1 MSAWILSIAG
11 VCMMSVVVDL
21 VLPSGQT
28 AKYIKNIF
36 GYIIVLVIIWPLPS
50 IVKGNFDFGSIF
62 ESQEIVLQEDFIY
75 QVNRDKLT
83 SIEKLLE
90 EQIEEL
96 GLKNVDVSISANIFT
111 TDMTVDE
118 IFVDLTNL
126 VIDEKAEH
134 IDIEKAIVELVMDI
148 VEIEESKVV
157 FSE

>member
-90 EQIEEL
+90 EQIE
-96 GLKNVDVSISANIFT
+96 
-111 TDMTVDE
+111 
-118 IFVDLTNL
+118 
-126 VIDEKAEH
+126 
-134 IDIEKAIVELVMDI
+134 
-148 VEIEESKVV
+148 
-157 FSE
+157 